1 MRACCSQEAC
11 TCRPETFSPK
21 LQLRTAA
28 PWLRLWLNP
37 KLFFL
42 ERASRVGLPD
52 EAVRRLV
59 DQGIDTMSKLAFAP
73 CQPGETPSEESLTG
87 LIQTEGAEPS
97 RGSIAAVRHL
107 VFEAQTLLVSQ
118 TKALVEN
125 REAETKDLAPAERRE
140 RIKTQSL
147 RLAGITMSGQ
157 SECSFASYDL
167 CMKLITGELCLL
179 PGAIEIHHEGG

>member
-11 TCRPETFSPK
+11 TCRSETFSPK
-21 LQLRTAA
+21 PRLRTAA
-28 PWLRLWLNP
+28 PWLRLWWNP
-37 KLFFL
+37 KLFSL
-42 ERASRVGLPD
+42 SVQAGSGCPMKRSEGLWIRASTRC
-52 EAVRRLV
+52 R
-59 DQGIDTMSKLAFAP
+59 SLAFAP

-87 LIQTEGAEPS
+87 LIKTEGAEPS

-140 RIKTQSL
+140 RIKTQSQ
-147 RLAGITMSGQ
+147 RLAGITSPVRV
-157 SECSFASYDL
+157 SAVS
-167 CMKLITGELCLL
+167 
-179 PGAIEIHHEGG
+179 HHTTYV